1 LAATPAIWIEME
13 AGFMTT
19 LTKPADGTPS
29 EMPFFPAE
37 RTCPYR
43 PPQAHETF
51 RNQGCLHRVTLWD
64 GSHPWIATSYEHVKL
79 VLADSRFSADV
90 RHPSFPLVS
99 GDKREKDGGTFIR
112 LDDPQHAKHRRMLT
126 GEFTVRAVAT
136 RSEEIRRIADTRI
149 DEILAGPRPF
159 DLVQT
164 FALPLPTLAIC
175 SMLGV
180 PYADRDTF
188 QRFTSVNVDSA
199 ATQAEKIA
207 SVTQARAYYREII
220 ARKRAVPGDD
230 LVSKLVADPQGL
242 SDDELIG
249 MISLLVSAG
258 HETTANQ
265 IGLGALA
272 LLQNP
277 EQIAHLYSEPSHLD
291 NAVEEL
297 LRYWS
302 IVAQSP
308 RRVALEDVEVDG
320 QIIRQGD
327 GIVTSLCAANRD
339 VAGFEIPT
347 PSDCGAPPHATQLDQ
362 LDVARPNA
370 RRHIAFGFGI
380 HQCLGQNLARLELRT
395 AWSVLFNRIPDLRL
409 AVPAD
414 TLEFKQNTLVFGLH
428 HLPVTWGE
436 ERPG

>member
-1 LAATPAIWIEME
+1 
-13 AGFMTT
+13 
-19 LTKPADGTPS
+19 
-29 EMPFFPAE
+29 
-37 RTCPYR
+37 
-43 PPQAHETF
+43 
-51 RNQGCLHRVTLWD
+51 
-64 GSHPWIATSYEHVKL
+64 
-79 VLADSRFSADV
+79 
-90 RHPSFPLVS
+90 VS

-112 LDDPQHAKHRRMLT
+112 LDDPEHAKHRRMLT
-126 GEFTVRAVAT
+126 SEFTVRSVAT
-136 RSEEIRRIADTRI
+136 RSEEIRRIADTLI
-149 DEILAGPRPF
+149 DELLAGPRPV
-159 DLVQT
+159 DLIQA

-188 QRFTSVNVDSA
+188 QRFTLVNVDSA

-207 SVTQARAYYREII
+207 SVREARAYYGEII
-220 ARKRAVPGDD
+220 ARKRAKPGDD

-249 MISLLVSAG
+249 MIALLVSAG

-265 IGLGALA
+265 IGLGTLA

-277 EQIAHLYSEPSHLD
+277 EQIAHLYSEPSYLD

-320 QIIRQGD
+320 QIVREGD

-339 VAGFEIPT
+339 LASLGIPT
-347 PSDCGAPPHATQLDQ
+347 ESDCDAAPRGVELDE
-362 LDVARPNA
+362 LDLARPNV
-370 RRHIAFGFGI
+370 RRHIAFGFGV

-395 AWSVLFNRIPDLRL
+395 AWSVLFSRVPDLRL
-409 AVPAD
+409 AIPAD
-414 TLEFKQNTLVFGLH
+414 ALEFKQTTMVFGLH

>member
-1 LAATPAIWIEME
+1 ME
-13 AGFMTT
+13 AGLMTT
-19 LTKPADGTPS
+19 LTDSADGAPS
-29 EMPFFPAE
+29 EMPFYPAE

-51 RNQGCLHRVTLWD
+51 RNQGGLHRVTLWD
-64 GSHPWIATSYEHVKL
+64 GSHPWIATSYQHVKL
-79 VLADSRFSADV
+79 VLADPRFSADV

-136 RSEEIRRIADTRI
+136 RSEEIRRIVGTLV
-149 DEILAGPRPF
+149 DELLAGPRPV
-159 DLVQT
+159 DLIQA
-164 FALPLPTLAIC
+164 FALPVPTLAIC
-175 SMLGV
+175 SLLGV

-188 QRFTSVNVDSA
+188 QRFTRVNVDTA
-199 ATQAEKIA
+199 ATQADKIA
-207 SVTQARAYYREII
+207 GVKEARAYYREII
-220 ARKRAVPGDD
+220 ARKRAELGDD

-249 MISLLVSAG
+249 MIALLVSAG
-258 HETTANQ
+258 HDTTANQ
-265 IGLGALA
+265 IGLGILA
-272 LLQNP
+272 LLQHP
-277 EQIAHLYSEPSHLD
+277 EQIAHLHSEPSYLD

-320 QIIRQGD
+320 QIVRAGD

-339 VAGFEIPT
+339 MAGFGIPIE
-347 PSDCGAPPHATQLDQ
+347 PDYDAASDAGQLDEI
-362 LDVARPNA
+362 DITRSNA
-370 RRHIAFGFGI
+370 RHHIAFGFGI

-395 AWSVLFNRIPDLRL
+395 AWSVLFSRVPDLRL

-414 TLEFKQNTLVFGLH
+414 ALEFKQNTMVFGLRQ
-428 HLPVTWGE
+428 LPVTWGE
-436 ERPG
+436 ERP

>member
-1 LAATPAIWIEME
+1 ME
-13 AGFMTT
+13 AGLMTT

-43 PPQAHETF
+43 PPQEHEAF
-51 RNQGCLHRVTLWD
+51 RNQGGLHRVTLWD
-64 GSHPWIATSYEHVKL
+64 GSHPWIATSYQNVKL
-79 VLADSRFSADV
+79 VLGDPRFSADV
-90 RHPSFPLVS
+90 RHPLFPLVS

-112 LDDPQHAKHRRMLT
+112 LDDPQHAQHRRMLT
-126 GEFTVRAVAT
+126 SEFTVRSVAT
-136 RSEEIRRIADTRI
+136 RSEEIRRIADTLI
-149 DEILAGPRPF
+149 DELLAGPRPV
-159 DLVQT
+159 DLIQA

-188 QRFTSVNVDSA
+188 QRFTLVNVDSA

-207 SVTQARAYYREII
+207 SVREARAYYGEII
-220 ARKRAVPGDD
+220 ARKRVKPGDD

-249 MISLLVSAG
+249 MIALLVSAG

-265 IGLGALA
+265 IGLGTLA

-277 EQIAHLYSEPSHLD
+277 EQLAHLYSEPSELD

-297 LRYWS
+297 LRFWS

-308 RRVALEDVEVDG
+308 RRVALEDVEIDG
-320 QIIRQGD
+320 QIVREGD

-339 VAGFEIPT
+339 PAGLGIPT
-347 PSDCGAPPHATQLDQ
+347 ESDCDAAPHGVQLDE
-362 LDVARPNA
+362 LDLARPNA

-395 AWSVLFNRIPDLRL
+395 AWSVLFSRVPDLRL
-409 AVPAD
+409 AIPAD
-414 TLEFKQNTLVFGLH
+414 ALEFKQTTMVFGLH